1 MFISFSV
8 TKCSPQL
15 RKPLTQSIA
24 RQVHTKGQ
32 IENVRRFLL
41 KFKQQVGFPS
51 ASDFPLLTPKQVSSI
66 LNINEVTVDDGPSRG
81 PIKSFD
87 VNKLPANKPIEDR
100 ENAAKIPSEKQ
111 KYLFGVYDGH
121 GGCACSQTLTE
132 RLFNYISVSMCD
144 HEILKDIAHERF
156 AMEKLV
162 DWYPYQTIYFN
173 KDLEKLYKQSLAKY
187 AKETLSN
194 FEEMSIEE
202 HLRHAFIRL
211 DLDIMSECMP
221 QGHNMTGQEESIE
234 NGLSG
239 ACACVALVDDTDLYV
254 ANTGDCRAIL
264 GVQVDNH
271 HWNTVEM
278 SHEHTGYNPVEVRR
292 VLKSHPNESSN
303 VIKGGR
309 LFGTLAPLRA
319 FGDMMYKLSVKD
331 RNKLIKHLHD
341 HPHFDF
347 YKEMLSHQHYITPP
361 YLTAEPEII
370 HRRLTPK
377 DKFLVIAS
385 DGLFDMLPADKVV
398 KLVAGHMEGRQV
410 LVDPNIDMKT
420 MKIKDINQNLKH
432 RKSQLSNV
440 PVDSNVAT
448 HLLRNALGP
457 EHGRLSA
464 MLSLSDDFAR
474 NYRDD
479 ITIIVVFFDTDYVKD
494 RHVGS

>member
-1 MFISFSV
+1 MYKGFFV
-8 TKCSPQL
+8 LKCSSQL
-15 RKPLTQSIA
+15 KRWLVPSGVRK
-24 RQVHTKGQ
+24 VHTKGQ
-32 IENVRRFLL
+32 VENVRRFLL

-51 ASDFPLLTPKQVSSI
+51 ASDFPLLTPQQVSSI
-66 LNINEVTVDDGPSRG
+66 LKINEVSVDSEG
-81 PIKSFD
+81 PIKGFD

-100 ENAAKIPSEKQ
+100 DTAARITTTEKQ

-121 GGCACSQTLTE
+121 GGCACSQALNE

-144 HEILKDIAHERF
+144 QEILRDIAHENF
-156 AMEKLV
+156 GLDKLV
-162 DWYPYQTIYFN
+162 DWYPYQTQYFN
-173 KDLEKLYKQSLAKY
+173 TDLEKLYKQNLAKY
-187 AKETLSN
+187 AKETLAN
-194 FEEMSIEE
+194 FEESSIEE
-202 HLRHAFIRL
+202 HLRNAFIRL

-221 QGHNMTGQEESIE
+221 QEHSMTIQQDAIE

-254 ANTGDCRAIL
+254 ANTGDCRAVL
-264 GVQVDNH
+264 GVQIDKDN
-271 HWNTVEM
+271 WNTVEM
-278 SHEHTGYNPVEVRR
+278 SREHTGYNPAEVRR
-292 VLKSHPNESSN
+292 VLQGHPNESSN

-331 RNKLIKHLHD
+331 RKKLIKLLQH
-341 HPHFDF
+341 HPNFDF
-347 YKEMLSHQHYITPP
+347 YSEVLSHQHYITPP

-370 HRRLTPK
+370 HRSLTPK

-385 DGLFDMLPADKVV
+385 DGLFDMLPAEKVV

-410 LVDPNIDMKT
+410 LVDPHVDMKS
-420 MKIKDINQNLKH
+420 MKIKDIHENLRS
-432 RKSQLSNV
+432 RKSRLSNV
-440 PVDSNVAT
+440 PVDHNVAT

-479 ITIIVVFFDTDYVKD
+479 ITIIVVFFDTEYVKD